1 LASTTFIP
9 VGELVAM
16 LRSWCEEWDE
26 WIAARDATPL
36 NHAYRRT
43 LNKENAQSQSAA
55 MKRKQRKQSSPSS
68 NDTQRERSLR
78 NGLRVGPGFADP
90 GKPKLGMPE
99 GDTSDPERRLLLETL
114 HNEMEA
120 LASVGVLS
128 FSVENLPEE
137 RRIISGHDLTP
148 SQHLK
153 KRRIDVVMRMFTGDI
168 TPYLSAPMGLP
179 GSPNF
184 RWQGHSMLK
193 SYTNDDLKKLLW
205 LVQHKADAKTG
216 GRN

>member
-1 LASTTFIP
+1 
-9 VGELVAM
+9 
-16 LRSWCEEWDE
+16 
-26 WIAARDATPL
+26 
-36 NHAYRRT
+36 
-43 LNKENAQSQSAA
+43 

-68 NDTQRERSLR
+68 NDTQGERTLR
-78 NGLRVGPGFADP
+78 NGLRVGPGFAAL
-90 GKPKLGMPE
+90 GKAKIGMPE
-99 GDTSDPERRLLLETL
+99 GETSDPERSLLLETL

-128 FSVENLPEE
+128 FSVENLPED

-153 KRRIDVVMRMFTGDI
+153 ERRIDVVMRTFTGDI

-193 SYTNDDLKKLLW
+193 SYSNDDLRKLPW
-205 LVQHKADAKTG
+205 LVQHEAHADTG